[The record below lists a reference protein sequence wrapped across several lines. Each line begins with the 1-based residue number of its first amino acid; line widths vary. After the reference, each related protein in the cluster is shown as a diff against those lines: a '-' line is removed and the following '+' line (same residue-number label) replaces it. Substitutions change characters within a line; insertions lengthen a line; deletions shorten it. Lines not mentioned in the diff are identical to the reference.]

1 MTYYEMVKKLVGE
14 INPVGETYED
24 TRRLNNLENMIA
36 LVDHLMSDIDKVA
49 MNKGR
54 PEYSV
59 NKAGTVASEYLDSL
73 GIKC

>member
-14 INPVGETYED
+14 ISPVGETYED
-24 TRRLNNLENMIA
+24 ARRLLNLENMIA
-36 LVDHLMSDIDKVA
+36 LVDHLISDIDKVA
-49 MNKGR
+49 MNKGK
-54 PEYSV
+54 PEYSL

>member
-14 INPVGETYED
+14 IIPVGETYED

-36 LVDHLMSDIDKVA
+36 LVGHLISDIDKVA

-54 PEYSV
+54 PEYSLD
-59 NKAGTVASEYLDSL
+59 KAGIVASEYLDSL
-73 GIKC
+73 GIKS